1 MSEDTPSNVYTNLK
15 LKDELDNIDREPLE
29 LHVRRKKKHDLLLD
43 KKEYLNILINL
54 WEMKD
59 IYDMNP
65 EDLKK
70 FISEEEEREYFV
82 NKLGCANKK
91 TLVCR
96 DRYGQKEEEYGDS
109 LAQRRLQIRKDLNR
123 MEKQI
128 KIAMDSIGYNAPQ
141 GGEKEERKENR
152 VKAVEVKKIPP
163 RRKQKSKH
171 RRTKRR

>member
-70 FISEEEEREYFV
+70 FISEEEERAYFV

-96 DRYGQKEEEYGDS
+96 DRYGQKEEKWHYSAE
-109 LAQRRLQIRKDLNR
+109 LQIRKDLN
-123 MEKQI
+123 EWK
-128 KIAMDSIGYNAPQ
+128 
-141 GGEKEERKENR
+141 NR
-152 VKAVEVKKIPP
+152 
-163 RRKQKSKH
+163 
-171 RRTKRR
+171 